1 MGFNIKK
8 FVPKTNTGKGIKK
21 GTFDSF
27 NPKKYVGER
36 PIIYRSSWELKFMR
50 LCEFNPEI
58 IEWSSE
64 SVVIP
69 YTLRELSKITNKF
82 VESRHNYHPDFVVK
96 LKNGDKIL
104 IEIKPLCQSPITEQ
118 DIQRNPV
125 HYKNARKW
133 KAALIWCKLNNYK
146 FRVINELHLKTKI
159 F

>member
-69 YTLRELSKITNKF
+69 YTLRELSKITNKCENAISIDYTKYPF
-82 VESRHNYHPDFVVK
+82 YNYYLIDPKGV
-96 LKNGDKIL
+96 LLSGKNSCY
-104 IEIKPLCQSPITEQ
+104 IEPYITCSNTNYTNYLEPLQPININTT
-118 DIQRNPV
+118 
-125 HYKNARKW
+125 
-133 KAALIWCKLNNYK
+133 NYY
-146 FRVINELHLKTKI
+146 V
-159 F
+159 